1 MARRVVRTVTTKKPR
16 VARKQ
21 KKSYKKTRVPR
32 SMPLTG
38 FAASKRVKLC
48 ANFQIASN
56 NAIGAA
62 TTDVIYFFGNA
73 MNNATG
79 GWTAINWPAPT
90 PGLGAAGFT
99 SWANIYSKYS
109 VLATKVTDN
118 VISLSAVPGSICK
131 VALIPTRGISSGVTT
146 ISDTLENKWGIAK
159 YISVNN
165 SGRNIT
171 RLTKYMSAHK
181 VLGVTQ
187 AQYADDDYTAATG
200 NGAVTPSA
208 PGSSTDMFTWNVV
221 TKNCSGNSIPSG
233 TFALDI
239 KVTYYIKFTNCGLL
253 VG

>member
-1 MARRVVRTVTTKKPR
+1 MARRVVRSAPPKKL
-16 VARKQ
+16 RKQ
-21 KKSYKKTRVPR
+21 KKSPKKTRVPR

-48 ANFQIASN
+48 ANFQISGN
-56 NAIGAA
+56 NIIGAG

-79 GWTAINWPAPT
+79 GWNAINWPAPS

-109 VLATKVTDN
+109 VLATKVTVN
-118 VISLSAVPGSICK
+118 FISLSAVPGSICK
-131 VALIPTRGISSGVTT
+131 VALIPTRGITSGVTT
-146 ISDTLENKWGIAK
+146 ISDTQENKWGIAK

-200 NGAVTPSA
+200 GGAGPPLA
-208 PGSSTDMFTWNVV
+208 PAQGTDMYTWNLV
-221 TKNCSGNSIPSG
+221 TKNCSGSTIPAG
-233 TFALDI
+233 TFALDV